1 MKLTQ
6 KTLFQCFEK
15 SRPSAPII
23 NSLPNFQPSES
34 QIKSS
39 SEQHESNV
47 RRLDFVLP
55 IHIRQ
60 LDNTL
65 SNDSIPYLNERK
77 FNDENLLDSSQE
89 FYRIC
94 PTIVKNENPLPKLE
108 FIKISSTERQMELF
122 AEYTHDEPVIDWKS
136 MFEILQDYRKKAI
149 EQNQYKQLLWTE
161 IYRPKNAKTYL
172 GNHTRQMK
180 RLDEWFSYWRKKLQN
195 DQPKKQNSRKKR
207 KRIADDDYSDEDFS
221 NDSNML
227 FDGGCHPKP
236 EHPQLIFIHGS
247 GTTSLVHALAD
258 EYNFIVTET
267 NGSQTRARAPLLKQL
282 EQVTNHH
289 QLSFK
294 RCPSDTIMLQDKSIS
309 MKELLSPLPV
319 KKKAKNERNSIT
331 TYFNRGKNNDEQK
344 ENKSQCQSKATISD
358 KKESKKLTNETNTT
372 KRRSKTKPE
381 EKPIIQPD
389 NQFLSSVQVEKTSL
403 ILFDEIETL
412 TTDDNFWSCLKK
424 LLETA
429 KKPIILT
436 SNSRTNPED
445 AIVNLSKIGYYEL
458 VHLEPNEEEPVC
470 CFLRLIL
477 LIEMLEVP
485 VLDDL
490 KNLFH
495 FCSCNLRQTL
505 LTLEFLAQ
513 TSTVENVEKSSS
525 EENNSTISKPKWQ
538 SSRIF
543 DAMYYSHLGE
553 QWNESPMKIL
563 FDDLTV
569 KYTSKYK
576 QSHLLL
582 LNHSKTDEKRIELYD
597 TFKLFMQ
604 EQEFDNIIDQPSFYL
619 DYRPYIRQICQN
631 EQNNKSGLNSNRRIR
646 HSLSFRGC
654 SLRWPDFEI
663 LSAGIDCL

>member
-23 NSLPNFQPSES
+23 NSLPNIQPSQS

-39 SEQHESNV
+39 SEQRESNV
-47 RRLDFVLP
+47 HRSDFVLP

-77 FNDENLLDSSQE
+77 FNDENLLHSSQE

-122 AEYTHDEPVIDWKS
+122 AEYTHDEPLIDWKS

-149 EQNQYKQLLWTE
+149 EQNQYEQLLWTE
-161 IYRPKNAKTYL
+161 IYRPKNTKTYL

-180 RLDEWFSYWRKKLQN
+180 RLNEWFSYWRKKLQS

-294 RCPSDTIMLQDKSIS
+294 RCPSDTIMLQEDESKS

-331 TYFNRGKNNDEQK
+331 SYFNQGKNNDEQK
-344 ENKSQCQSKATISD
+344 ENKSQYQSKATISD
-358 KKESKKLTNETNTT
+358 RKESKKLANETNTT

-458 VHLEPNEEEPVC
+458 VHLEPNEEELVC

-477 LIEMLEVP
+477 LIEMFEVP

-495 FCSCNLRQTL
+495 FCSCNLRQIL
-505 LTLEFLAQ
+505 LTLEFIAQ
-513 TSTVENVEKSSS
+513 TSTVKNIEISAS

-553 QWNESPMKIL
+553 
-563 FDDLTV
+563 
-569 KYTSKYK
+569 
-576 QSHLLL
+576 
-582 LNHSKTDEKRIELYD
+582 
-597 TFKLFMQ
+597 
-604 EQEFDNIIDQPSFYL
+604 
-619 DYRPYIRQICQN
+619 
-631 EQNNKSGLNSNRRIR
+631 
-646 HSLSFRGC
+646 
-654 SLRWPDFEI
+654 
-663 LSAGIDCL
+663 